1 MSTIQELDKRL
12 EKSADDFAAAM
23 REHIQASSCDGATRE
38 ALDEIARQ
46 TFYAL
51 RETQKEIVR
60 YLESK

>member
-1 MSTIQELDKRL
+1 MTIQELDGQLVKT
-12 EKSADDFAAAM
+12 ADEFAAAM
-23 REHIQASSCDGATRE
+23 RECVQSSSCDSATKE

-60 YLESK
+60 YVESK